1 MRTSGTARDSPPW
14 LVAAAHSG
22 RGIYALWKRRHD
34 LIPTCRTANCFDVMF
49 DDLHMHFGEFMK
61 VTALNELPDFLWEV
75 ALAGF
80 AGTAPMCND
89 LIRDGHLLE
98 G

>member
-1 MRTSGTARDSPPW
+1 
-14 LVAAAHSG
+14 
-22 RGIYALWKRRHD
+22 
-34 LIPTCRTANCFDVMF
+34 MF